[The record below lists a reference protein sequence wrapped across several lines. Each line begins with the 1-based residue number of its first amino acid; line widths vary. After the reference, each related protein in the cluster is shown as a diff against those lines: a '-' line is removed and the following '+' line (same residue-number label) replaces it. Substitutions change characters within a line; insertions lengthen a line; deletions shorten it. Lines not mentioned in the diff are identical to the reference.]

1 MALPEINSTQ
11 FVGEIKI
18 VLNPAG
24 NDFQPYIDDNY
35 ESYVCDVIGAEAT
48 NEIKT
53 TTTLPQKW
61 NDLFNGVYYYNVSLK
76 KWLRTRGLTYAV
88 LRIIYFEYV
97 GNDHVATMVG
107 NVRGDEEVATRLN
120 PYEEGLNTA
129 KKYNRAQMSV
139 NSELSLWF
147 DNYRNFEGNI
157 DSFVDNGGG
166 SYTINSAST
175 IYLANGDKVK
185 IGNIEYVVS
194 NVVDNVSFDIS
205 AETGLSFNGKYVY
218 NPFEKVCF
226 SPQEFIVA

>member
-1 MALPEINSTQ
+1 MALPEINSAQ

-24 NDFQPYIDDNY
+24 NDFQPYIDQNY

-97 GNDHVATMVG
+97 GDDHVSTMVG
-107 NVRGDEEVATRLN
+107 NVRGDEEVSTRLN

-129 KKYNRAQMSV
+129 KKYNHAQMSV

-147 DNYRNFEGNI
+147 DNYRSFEGNI

-175 IYLANGDKVK
+175 IYLANNDKVK
-185 IGNIEYVVS
+185 IGNIEYTVS
-194 NVVDNVSFDIS
+194 NVVDDVSFDIS
-205 AETGLSFNGKYVY
+205 GNTGLSFSGKYVY

-226 SPQEFIVA
+226 NHQEFIVA